1 MRSGSLYET
10 EKEKERLE
18 TENEKKMEIPMIKHA
33 GMVCP
38 KTGKTRGNE

>member
-18 TENEKKMEIPMIKHA
+18 TENEKKDGDPDEETCRNGVSENRKN
-33 GMVCP
+33 
-38 KTGKTRGNE
+38 TRQ